1 MRKYLFLSILAAFSI
16 LLVMIMVPVR
26 QEAHAQEAHAHE
38 AHARNDGAHKDFI
51 TPTVFQA
58 AGPTISSIQGSVDQ
72 FRAALGATNNG
83 NAPGPLPNGRRE
95 INWDGGGAT
104 DTAIAGT
111 PFDGFLV
118 TRGARFET
126 PGSGFVQAPLDGLV
140 TTFGNPTYS
149 DIFQTFSPLRLF
161 SAIESNVTDGL
172 FFVPGG
178 ANIPATIT
186 GFGAIFTDVDSPDGS
201 AGKGHGNSKASTLI
215 LYYDSHDNLI
225 FKGFVPSSPGDRSL
239 SFFGAVFNDARIAKV
254 RIISGDVA
262 PGPNDGRKDIV
273 MMDDFIFGEPQAIH

>member
-1 MRKYLFLSILAAFSI
+1 MRKHLFLSILAALGI
-16 LLVMIMVPVR
+16 LLVMILVPVR
-26 QEAHAQEAHAHE
+26 QGVHA
-38 AHARNDGAHKDFI
+38 NDGAHKDFNP
-51 TPTVFQA
+51 PTVFQA
-58 AGPTISSIQGSVDQ
+58 AGPTVSSIQGTVDQ
-72 FRAALGATNNG
+72 FRTALGSINNG
-83 NAPGPLPNGRRE
+83 NAPGPLTSGRRE
-95 INWDGGGAT
+95 INWDGGGSTA
-104 DTAIAGT
+104 TAIAET

-161 SAIESNVTDGL
+161 SAIESNVTEGL

-178 ANIPATIT
+178 TNIPATIT
-186 GFGAIFTDVDSPDGS
+186 GFGAVFTDVDSPDGS
-201 AGKGHGNSKASTLI
+201 VGKGRGNRKASALI
-215 LYYDSHDNLI
+215 EYYDSYNNLI
-225 FKGFVPSSPGDRSL
+225 FNGFVPASPGDRSL

-273 MMDDFIFGEPQAIH
+273 MMDDFIFGEPQPIP